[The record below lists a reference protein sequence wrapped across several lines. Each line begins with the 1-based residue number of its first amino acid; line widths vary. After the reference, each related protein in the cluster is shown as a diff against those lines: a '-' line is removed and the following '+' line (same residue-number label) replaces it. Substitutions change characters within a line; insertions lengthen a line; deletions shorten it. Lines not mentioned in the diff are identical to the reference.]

1 MDIYAKAVKARLT
14 TKEYEELVALA
25 QAKDVTVAEL
35 VREVIVAYL
44 EDVAQEQRLSTV
56 ERLVALDAPV
66 ADWTE
71 MEAEIER
78 GVLDAD

>member
-44 EDVAQEQRLSTV
+44 EDVAQERRLSTV

-66 ADWTE
+66 ADWTKV
-71 MEAEIER
+71 EAEIER

>member
-44 EDVAQEQRLSTV
+44 EDVAQERRLSTV